1 MNYFVDVILPVPIQN
16 FFTYSINKDEALFLK
31 PGMRVTVP
39 FGKSK
44 VYTSI
49 VYGIHSQAP
58 GLYQT
63 KEIEQILDEKP
74 IVTEIQIKHWEWI
87 ASYYMCTVGEVMKA
101 ALSRAFLL
109 ESETIISLESNA
121 KIDFDSLSEDE
132 HLVVD
137 ALQMQKELRIQEIQS
152 IVNTPSILPLLHRL
166 IEKSIIIAKEEAIEQ
181 YKPRLVKY
189 VSIQAQ
195 YNSDAGLKQLFE
207 ELSNAGKQR
216 EVVLTYFQLKT
227 ATKKNILL
235 KELQEKSNVSAPVM
249 KSLIDKG
256 ILEVFEIQKD
266 RVQFQ
271 GEATIPDKQLN
282 EFQQKAYEEIKESFQ
297 TQNITLLHG
306 VTSSGKTEIYVK
318 LIRETISA
326 GKQVLFMLPE
336 IALTTQIISRLQLYF
351 GEKVSVYHSKYSIHE
366 RVEVWNNVMNS
377 HQKAQIVLG
386 ARSSLFL
393 PFQNLGLVIVDEEHE
408 PSYKQYSPAPRY
420 HARDS
425 AIVLA
430 SFHKAKVLL
439 GSATPALET
448 YNNAREHKYGLV
460 TLTER
465 YGEIKMPAIELV
477 NLRENYHKKK
487 MKGHFSFQLLE
498 AIQQALDNGE
508 QVLLFQNRR
517 GFSPT
522 VECMTCGHSPQCP
535 NCDVSLTYH
544 QGKKQ
549 LRCHYCGYHIAMLE
563 SCMACGSSHLDT
575 KGLGTEQIETELK
588 ALFPDKKI
596 TRMDQDTTRGKH
608 AFEKLIEGLEQGETD
623 IMVGTQML
631 TKGLDFRNVSLVG
644 VMNADNLFNHPDFR
658 ALERSYQLLSQFA
671 GRAGRTEKQ
680 GKVIIQTYNPQ
691 HAVLQKVVE
700 HDYEGMY
707 HSQLEE
713 RFQFKYPPY
722 YRMIKIVVKDRKF
735 NKMQAA
741 ANWLGLSL
749 KTVFKEN
756 VLGPEQPPV
765 GRIRN
770 EYISHVL
777 IKIPKTYSI
786 TKSKEAIR
794 KIEKSFLAVKE
805 FRSVKLTLDVDNY

>member
-16 FFTYSINKDEALFLK
+16 FFTYSINKEEALFLK

-49 VYGIHSQAP
+49 VYGVHSQVP

-74 IVTEIQIKHWEWI
+74 IVNQIQIKHWEWI

-109 ESETIISLESNA
+109 ESETLLSLNNKA
-121 KIDFDSLSEDE
+121 VIDFNTLSEDE
-132 HLVVD
+132 YLLVE
-137 ALQMQKELRIQEIQS
+137 ALQLQSELRIQDIQA
-152 IVNTPSILPLLHRL
+152 IVNNPSVFPMINRL
-166 IEKSIIIAKEEAIEQ
+166 IERNIVVAKEEAIEQ
-181 YKPRLVKY
+181 YKPKWVKY
-189 VSIQAQ
+189 VAIKEQ
-195 YNSDAGLKQLFE
+195 YNSDQGLKELFE
-207 ELSNAGKQR
+207 MLSNAGKQR
-216 EVVLTYFQLKT
+216 EVVLSYFQLKSV
-227 ATKKNILL
+227 AKKNISL
-235 KELQEKSNVSAPVM
+235 KELQEKSNVSPSVI
-249 KSLIDKG
+249 KSLVDKE
-256 ILEVFEIQKD
+256 ILEIFEIQRD

-271 GEATIPDKQLN
+271 GETISAIKELSK
-282 EFQQKAYEEIKESFQ
+282 FQQKAFAEIKTGFQ
-297 TQNITLLHG
+297 THDITLLHG

-318 LIRETISA
+318 LIQEVIAT
-326 GKQVLFMLPE
+326 GKQVLYMLPE
-336 IALTTQIISRLQLYF
+336 IALTTQIINRLQLYF
-351 GEKVSVYHSKYSIHE
+351 GDKISVYHSKYSIHE
-366 RVEVWNNVMNS
+366 RVEVWNNVMNENP
-377 HQKAQIVLG
+377 KAQIVLG

-420 HARDS
+420 NARDS

-430 SFHKAKVLL
+430 GFHKAKVLL
-439 GSATPALET
+439 GSATPAMET
-448 YNNAREHKYGLV
+448 YFNARENKFGLV

-465 YGEIKMPAIELV
+465 FGEIKMPEIELV
-477 NLRENYHKKK
+477 NLRESYHKKK
-487 MKGHFSFQLLE
+487 MKGHFSMQLLE
-498 AIQQALDNGE
+498 AIQETLDRGE

-522 VECMTCGHSPQCP
+522 VECITCGHSPQCP
-535 NCDVSLTYH
+535 NCDVTLTYH
-544 QGKKQ
+544 QHKNQ
-549 LRCHYCGYHIAMLE
+549 LRCHYCGYHIAMLQA
-563 SCMACGSSHLDT
+563 CMACGSGQLDT
-575 KGLGTEQIETELK
+575 KGFGTEQIETELK

-644 VMNADNLFNHPDFR
+644 VMNADNLFNYPDFR

-671 GRAGRTEKQ
+671 GRAGRTDKQ

-691 HAVLQKVVE
+691 HLILQKVVA
-700 HDYEGMY
+700 HDFEGMY
-707 HSQLEE
+707 QSQLEE

-722 YRMIKIVVKDRKF
+722 YRMIKIVIKDKKF
-735 NKMQAA
+735 NKMQLAG
-741 ANWLGLSL
+741 NWLGQAL
-749 KTVFKEN
+749 KNVFKEN
-756 VLGPEQPPV
+756 VLGPEQPPI

-770 EYISHVL
+770 EYITHIL
-777 IKIPKTYSI
+777 IKIPKNQSLI
-786 TKSKEAIR
+786 KSKEAIR
-794 KIEKSFLAVKE
+794 KIEKAFLSIKE
-805 FRSVKLTLDVDNY
+805 FRSVKLTLDVDSY

>member
-1 MNYFVDVILPVPIQN
+1 MDYFVDVILPVPIQN

-44 VYTSI
+44 VYTSV
-49 VYGIHSQAP
+49 VYGVHTHAP

-74 IVTEIQIKHWEWI
+74 IVNDIQLKHWEWI

-109 ESETIISLESNA
+109 ESETLLSLNNKA
-121 KIDFDSLSEDE
+121 TIDFDTLTEDE
-132 HLVVD
+132 ILLVE
-137 ALQMQKELRIQEIQS
+137 ALQLQSELRIQDIQS
-152 IVNTPSILPLLHRL
+152 IVNNPSVFPMINRL
-166 IEKSIIIAKEEAIEQ
+166 IERNIVEAKEEAIEQ
-181 YKPRLVKY
+181 YKPKLVKY
-189 VSIQAQ
+189 VAIKEQ
-195 YNSDAGLKQLFE
+195 YNSDEGLKTLFE
-207 ELSNAGKQR
+207 LLSNAGKQR
-216 EVVLTYFQLKT
+216 EVVLSYFQLKS
-227 ATKKNILL
+227 ANKKNISL
-235 KELQEKSNVSAPVM
+235 KELQEKCNVSPSVI
-249 KSLIDKG
+249 KSLVDKE
-256 ILEVFEIQKD
+256 ILEIFEIQRD
-266 RVQFQ
+266 RFQFQ
-271 GEATIPDKQLN
+271 GEATSAIKKLSK
-282 EFQQKAYEEIKESFQ
+282 FQQKAFDEIKSGFQ
-297 TQNITLLHG
+297 SHDITLLHG

-318 LIRETISA
+318 LIQDIITT
-326 GKQVLFMLPE
+326 GKQVLYMLPE

-351 GEKVSVYHSKYSIHE
+351 GDKISVYHSKYSIHE
-366 RVEVWNNVMNS
+366 RVEVWNNVMNENP
-377 HQKAQIVLG
+377 KAQIVLG

-430 SFHKAKVLL
+430 GFHKAKVLL
-439 GSATPALET
+439 GSATPAMET
-448 YNNAREHKYGLV
+448 YYNALENKFKLV
-460 TLTER
+460 TLSER
-465 YGEIKMPAIELV
+465 YGDIKMPEIELV
-477 NLRENYHKKK
+477 SLRESYHKKK
-487 MKGHFSFQLLE
+487 MKGHFSLQLLE
-498 AIQQALDNGE
+498 AIGQTLDQGE

-522 VECMTCGHSPQCP
+522 VECITCGHSPQCP

-544 QGKKQ
+544 QHKSQ
-549 LRCHYCGYHIAMLE
+549 LRCHYCGYHIAMLQA
-563 SCMACGSSHLDT
+563 CMACGSGQLDT
-575 KGLGTEQIETELK
+575 KGFGTEQIETELK

-608 AFEKLIEGLEQGETD
+608 AFEKLIDGLEQGETD

-644 VMNADNLFNHPDFR
+644 VMNADTLFNYPDFR

-671 GRAGRTEKQ
+671 GRAGRTNKQ
-680 GKVIIQTYNPQ
+680 GKVIIQTYNPE
-691 HAVLQKVVE
+691 HLILQKVVT

-722 YRMIKIVVKDRKF
+722 YRKIKIVVKDRKF
-735 NKMQAA
+735 NKMQQAG
-741 ANWLGLSL
+741 NWFGQAL
-749 KTVFKEN
+749 KNVFKEN

-770 EYISHVL
+770 EYITHIL
-777 IKIPKTYSI
+777 IKIPKNQSLVK
-786 TKSKEAIR
+786 TKEVIR
-794 KIEKSFLAVKE
+794 KIEKSFLAIKE
-805 FRSVKLTLDVDNY
+805 FRSVKLTIDVDNY

>member
-49 VYGIHSQAP
+49 VYGIHSHAP

-74 IVTEIQIKHWEWI
+74 IVTEIQIKHWEWM

-109 ESETIISLESNA
+109 ESETIISLETNV
-121 KIDFDSLSEDE
+121 KINFDSLTEDE
-132 HLVVD
+132 HLIVD
-137 ALQMQKELRIQEIQS
+137 ALQMQKELRIQDIQS
-152 IVNTPSILPLLHRL
+152 IVNTQSIIPLLHRL
-166 IEKSIIIAKEEAIEQ
+166 IEKNIITTKEEAIEQ
-181 YKPRLVKY
+181 YKPKLVKF
-189 VSIQAQ
+189 VAIQAK
-195 YNSDAGLKQLFE
+195 YNTDAGLKKLFE

-227 ATKKNILL
+227 ATKKTVLL
-235 KELQEKSNVSAPVM
+235 KELQEKSNVSAPVI

-256 ILEVFEIQKD
+256 ILEVYEIQKD
-266 RVQFQ
+266 RIQFQ
-271 GEATIPDKQLN
+271 GETTTPEKQLN
-282 EFQQKAYEEIKESFQ
+282 EFQQKAYTEIKASFQ
-297 TQNITLLHG
+297 TQNIILLHG

-318 LIRETISA
+318 LIAETISA

-377 HQKAQIVLG
+377 HEKAQIVLG
-386 ARSSLFL
+386 ARSSMFL

-425 AIVLA
+425 VIVLA
-430 SFHKAKVLL
+430 GFHRAKVLL

-448 YNNAREHKYGLV
+448 YNNALENKYGLV
-460 TLTER
+460 TLAER

-477 NLRENYHKKK
+477 NLRENYQKKK

-535 NCDVSLTYH
+535 NCDVTLTYH

-563 SCMACGSSHLDT
+563 SCMACGSSHIDT

-671 GRAGRTEKQ
+671 GRAGRTDKQ
-680 GKVIIQTYNPQ
+680 GKVVIQTYNPQ
-691 HAVLQKVVE
+691 HAILQKVVE

-707 HSQLEE
+707 QSQLEE
-713 RFQFKYPPY
+713 RYQFKYPPY
-722 YRMIKIVVKDRKF
+722 FRMIKIVVKDRKF

-770 EYISHVL
+770 EYISHLLV
-777 IKIPKTYSI
+777 KIPKNYSI
-786 TKSKEAIR
+786 SKSKEAIR

-805 FRSVKLTLDVDNY
+805 FRSVKFTLDVDNY

>member
-1 MNYFVDVILPVPIQN
+1 MSYFVDVILPVPIQN

-31 PGMRVTVP
+31 PGMRVTVS

-49 VYGIHSQAP
+49 VYGVHTQAP

-74 IVTEIQIKHWEWI
+74 IVNQVQIKHWEWM

-109 ESETIISLESNA
+109 ESETLLSLNNKA
-121 KIDFDSLSEDE
+121 TIDFDTLSEDE
-132 HLVVD
+132 YLLVE
-137 ALQMQKELRIQEIQS
+137 ALQLQSELRIQDIQA
-152 IVNTPSILPLLHRL
+152 IVNNPSVFPMIKRL
-166 IEKSIIIAKEEAIEQ
+166 IEKNILIAKEEAIEQ
-181 YKPRLVKY
+181 YKPKLIKY
-189 VSIQAQ
+189 VAIQNQ
-195 YNSDAGLKQLFE
+195 YNSDEGLKKLFE

-216 EVVLTYFQLKT
+216 EVVLTYFQLKS
-227 ATKKNILL
+227 AAKKNISL
-235 KELQEKSNVSAPVM
+235 KELQDKSNVSPSVI
-249 KSLIDKG
+249 KSLIDKS
-256 ILEVFEIQKD
+256 ILELYEIQQD
-266 RVQFQ
+266 RINFQ
-271 GEATIPDKQLN
+271 GEVTSAVKQLSD
-282 EFQQKAYEEIKESFQ
+282 FQQKAFSEIKASFQ
-297 TQNITLLHG
+297 THDITLLHG

-318 LIRETISA
+318 LIQEVIAT
-326 GKQVLFMLPE
+326 GKQVLYMLPE
-336 IALTTQIISRLQLYF
+336 IALTTQIISRLQVYF
-351 GEKVSVYHSKYSIHE
+351 GDKISVYHSKYSIHE
-366 RVEVWNNVMNS
+366 RVEVWNNVMNENP
-377 HQKAQIVLG
+377 KAQIVLG

-420 HARDS
+420 NARDS

-430 SFHKAKVLL
+430 GFHKAKVLL
-439 GSATPALET
+439 GSATPAMET
-448 YNNAREHKYGLV
+448 YFNARENKFGLV

-465 YGEIKMPAIELV
+465 FGEIKMPEIELV
-477 NLRENYHKKK
+477 NLRESYHKKK
-487 MKGHFSFQLLE
+487 MKGHFSMQLLE
-498 AIQQALDNGE
+498 AIQETLDRGE

-522 VECMTCGHSPQCP
+522 VECITCGHSPQCP
-535 NCDVSLTYH
+535 NCDVTLTYH
-544 QGKKQ
+544 QHKSQ
-549 LRCHYCGYHIAMLE
+549 LRCHYCGYHIAMLQA
-563 SCMACGSSHLDT
+563 CMACGSGQLDT
-575 KGLGTEQIETELK
+575 KGFGTEQIETELK

-644 VMNADNLFNHPDFR
+644 VMNADNLFNYPDFR

-671 GRAGRTEKQ
+671 GRAGRTDKQ

-691 HAVLQKVVE
+691 HLILQKVVA
-700 HDYEGMY
+700 HDFEGMY
-707 HSQLEE
+707 QSQLEE

-722 YRMIKIVVKDRKF
+722 YRMIKIVIKDKKF
-735 NKMQAA
+735 NKMQLVG
-741 ANWLGLSL
+741 NWLGQAL
-749 KTVFKEN
+749 KNVFKEN
-756 VLGPEQPPV
+756 VLGPEQPPI

-770 EYISHVL
+770 EYITHIL
-777 IKIPKTYSI
+777 IKIPKNQSLI
-786 TKSKEAIR
+786 KSKEAIR
-794 KIEKSFLAVKE
+794 KIEKAFLSIKE
-805 FRSVKLTLDVDNY
+805 FRSVKLTLDVDSY